1 MNIEALQDWA
11 EQQLGR
17 RFRNPELLVEAL
29 THTSLPGRN
38 YQRLEFLGDRVL
50 GLLVSTWL
58 FEKHP
63 NESEGKLN
71 RRFVELV
78 RGQTCAE
85 VARRLGVSR
94 QIQLERTAR
103 EQRVNETVNVL
114 GDVCEA
120 LIGALYLDGG
130 MSAARRFVRSAW
142 QPLLDGGATV
152 EKDPKSALQEWAQGR
167 GLPLPAYTIVGRS
180 GPHHA
185 PEFTVEV
192 NVRTQDPVQAT
203 GKSRQE
209 AEKQAATALLAKVR
223 ETTTK

>member
-1 MNIEALQDWA
+1 MSTEVVQDWA
-11 EQQLGR
+11 EQKLGR
-17 RFRNPELLVEAL
+17 RFRNAELLVEAL

-50 GLLVSTWL
+50 GLIIATWL
-58 FEKHP
+58 YERHP

-78 RGQTCAE
+78 RGQTCARIARDLG
-85 VARRLGVSR
+85 VARHIR
-94 QIQLERTAR
+94 LERTAR
-103 EQRVNETVNVL
+103 EQGVNETVNVL

-130 MSAARRFVRSAW
+130 MAAARKFVRSAW
-142 QPLLDGGATV
+142 EPLLTGAATV

-167 GLPLPAYTIVGRS
+167 GLPLPAYAIVGRS

-185 PEFTVEV
+185 PQFTVEV
-192 NVRTQDPVQAT
+192 TVRTLDPVQAT

-209 AEKQAATALLAKVR
+209 AEKQAAAALLAKVR
-223 ETTTK
+223 EEKND